1 MDLVEIKESPYFTD
15 STAFSHVLFGLLLKE
30 RPLQFPWTR
39 PLLTNSTHSSHPVD
53 INLFRDVVVTL
64 PSFLIH
70 CIPYPRRLEG
80 SMVGDGRGHPE
91 ARATWQVYLQLGLRP
106 QVPGP
111 SASAA
116 WSNQRVEP
124 QAIIPRLAPGTQTKN
139 GPHFLSSGVMI
150 SKSWCNF

>member
-1 MDLVEIKESPYFTD
+1 M
-15 STAFSHVLFGLLLKE
+15 
-30 RPLQFPWTR
+30 
-39 PLLTNSTHSSHPVD
+39 
-53 INLFRDVVVTL
+53 TL

-106 QVPGP
+106 QVSGP
-111 SASAA
+111 SASVA

-124 QAIIPRLAPGTQTKN
+124 QGIIPRLAPGTQTKN

-150 SKSWCNF
+150 SKSRCNFYKHYLITLKSRLSLRTYGSSSKINSCLIIYLLFSSICLSFSFCYRLKVLLQFNNKVQ